1 MHRLFKISVFLLLSH
16 FAAAQCD
23 TTGILLELQA
33 TTNLNGLLI
42 GDDKCIK
49 KAVVMSPLVVSNDT
63 LYFTGGGAGSVT
75 SVGLSLPSIFLVSGS
90 PVTTS
95 GTLTGTLATQSANTF
110 FRGPTSGGAATP
122 TFGLITTADITGL
135 LVANNGVSDN
145 EAGGVYRLGN
155 VYMNLPDAAFTTN
168 RKININDNTLF
179 IGDNSDSTLLGI
191 FGLDGRVGIRTTAA
205 SRALHVNGEVRIT
218 DLTTDTPTLIVGAD
232 ADGDL
237 GAITVSTGLSLSGGV
252 LTSTVTAYTD
262 EQAQDAVGTIL
273 TDGSIIDFTYNDAT
287 PSITATV
294 INNSIGN
301 SQIRQG
307 VARSV
312 IGVTGNAT
320 ANVADIQGT
329 TDQVLRVNTTGN
341 ALGFG
346 QIATGG
352 ITDDAVT
359 YAKLQ
364 NISTNNRIL
373 GRITAGA
380 GNAEEL
386 TAANMQTILGY
397 LDGALTNPRIPYAS
411 DANTLTDNAN
421 LVWLNGSQE
430 IMVGGGATL
439 DARFSHRATANI
451 TGDSKFSN
459 GDNNVSGTYEMR
471 LANTRNV
478 SNTGNSKLTLQT
490 GGTAA
495 GDPFIYLNVPGG
507 GNVSI
512 GIDNSDGDKIKFS
525 PGAAA
530 PGANANNGLVITNTA
545 TPFVGIN
552 TDNPGHALD
561 VAGSARAVNL
571 RNTLAAPTVGTL
583 GTGLGTG
590 PTIDLVDGG
599 NNGFIIWFTTGT
611 APAANGN
618 LFRVTY
624 ANPFAVYSFPVWSA
638 DNNNAATDYN
648 KFTRSGASPAWFDWK
663 ANGTLT
669 ANTQYRFI
677 FNVMGL

>member
-1 MHRLFKISVFLLLSH
+1 MSH

-49 KAVVMSPLVVSNDT
+49 KAVVMSPLVLSNDT
-63 LYFTGGGAGSVT
+63 LSFTGGGSGTVT
-75 SVGLSLPSIFLVSGS
+75 SFSSGS
-90 PVTTS
+90 LSPLFTTS
-95 GTLTGTLATQSANTF
+95 VATATTTPALSFSLSNAGANTWFGNNTGGSTTPSYNSSAALTKTDDTNVTATLGGSPANALLNATSITLGWTGTLAVP
-110 FRGPTSGGAATP
+110 RGGIGVGT
-122 TFGLITTADITGL
+122 ITGL
-135 LVANNGVSDN
+135 MQGNGTSAVTGITNSSTGGQVLRVTGASTYAWGALDLSD
-145 EAGGVYRLGN
+145 
-155 VYMNLPDAAFTTN
+155 
-168 RKININDNTLF
+168 
-179 IGDNSDSTLLGI
+179 
-191 FGLDGRVGIRTTAA
+191 
-205 SRALHVNGEVRIT
+205 
-218 DLTTDTPTLIVGAD
+218 AD
-232 ADGDL
+232 AITGDL
-237 GAITVSTGLSLSGGV
+237 PLSNLTQGAARTVL
-252 LTSTVTAYTD
+252 
-262 EQAQDAVGTIL
+262 
-273 TDGSIIDFTYNDAT
+273 
-287 PSITATV
+287 
-294 INNSIGN
+294 
-301 SQIRQG
+301 G
-307 VARSV
+307 VA
-312 IGVTGNAT
+312 GNAT
-320 ANVADIQGT
+320 ADRADIQGT
-329 TDQVLRVNTTGN
+329 TDQVLRVNTAGT

-346 QIATGG
+346 TVATGG
-352 ITDDAVT
+352 LADDAVT

-386 TAANMQTILGY
+386 TPANMQTILAY